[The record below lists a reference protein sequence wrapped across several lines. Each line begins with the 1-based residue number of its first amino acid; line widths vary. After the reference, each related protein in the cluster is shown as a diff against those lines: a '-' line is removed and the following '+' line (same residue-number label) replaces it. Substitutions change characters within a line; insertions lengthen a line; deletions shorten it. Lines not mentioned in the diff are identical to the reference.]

1 MKIALFISFFLFFSC
16 IGKDTAFLPNNI
28 GEARSKQLLISEFS
42 PSNKIVIVGK
52 SRYLI
57 EEAFTTTK
65 FNSKRDSSIN
75 NNFFSFVLVIKSLET
90 GAYGLDTNDAVLYDQ
105 FIKFPC
111 QNCGGIVDHKV
122 VINYENFQDREKL
135 DSVKISFISENNEKQ
150 AVFFVR
156 KWVEIRNIWFTNP
169 RHQRRW

>member
-16 IGKDTAFLPNNI
+16 IGKDTAFLPNDI

-42 PSNKIVIVGK
+42 PSNKILTVDK

-57 EEAFTTTK
+57 EQAFTTTK
-65 FNSKRDSSIN
+65 FNSKRDNNIN
-75 NNFFSFVLVIKSLET
+75 TNFFAFVLVIKSLQT
-90 GAYGLDTNDAVLYDQ
+90 GAYGLDLNDAIHYDQ

-111 QNCGGIVDHKV
+111 ETCGGIVDHKIV
-122 VINYENFQDREKL
+122 LNYDNFQDREKL

-150 AVFFVR
+150 AVIFVR
-156 KWVEIRNIWFTNP
+156 K
-169 RHQRRW
+169 